1 MITVKNLMVIERILL
16 EINAK
21 HRLELSFNTAYK
33 LADFL
38 RVIGRITN
46 YSFLVQDEFSRK
58 TMDKDERVE
67 YHVKIL
73 NSEVDY
79 DWTKAV
85 SFINEM
91 MEELKNEDVNKL
103 VNELK
108 FW

>member
-1 MITVKNLMVIERILL
+1 MITVKNLMIIERILL
-16 EINAK
+16 EINSK
-21 HRLELSFNTAYK
+21 HKFELSFNTAYR
-33 LADFL
+33 LAEFL

-46 YSFLVQDEFSRK
+46 YSFLLQDEFNQNAINR
-58 TMDKDERVE
+58 DEKVE

-79 DWTKAV
+79 DWTKAA
-85 SFINEM
+85 SFIGEI

>member
-1 MITVKNLMVIERILL
+1 MITVKNLMVIERVLL
-16 EINAK
+16 EINSK
-21 HRLELSFNTAYK
+21 YRFELSFNTAYK
-33 LADFL
+33 LAEFL

-46 YSFLVQDEFSRK
+46 YSFLLQDEFSRK
-58 TMDKDERVE
+58 TINNDERVE

-73 NSEVDY
+73 NSEVNY
-79 DWTKAV
+79 DWTKAA
-85 SFINEM
+85 SFIGEI

>member
-1 MITVKNLMVIERILL
+1 MVTVKNLMIIERILL
-16 EINAK
+16 EINTK
-21 HRLELSFNTAYK
+21 HKFELSFNTAYK
-33 LADFL
+33 LTELL

-46 YSFLVQDEFSRK
+46 YSFLIQDEFSRK
-58 TMDKDERVE
+58 TINNDERVE

-79 DWTKAV
+79 DWAKAA
-85 SFINEM
+85 SFIGEL

>member
-16 EINAK
+16 EINSK
-21 HRLELSFNTAYK
+21 HRFELSFNTAYK
-33 LADFL
+33 LAEFL

-46 YSFLVQDEFSRK
+46 YSFLLQDEFSRK
-58 TMDKDERVE
+58 TINNDERVE

-79 DWTKAV
+79 EWTKAA
-85 SFINEM
+85 SFIGEI

>member
-16 EINAK
+16 EINSK
-21 HRLELSFNTAYK
+21 YRFELSFNTVYK
-33 LADFL
+33 LAEFL

-46 YSFLVQDEFSRK
+46 YSFFLQDEFSRK
-58 TMDKDERVE
+58 TINNDERVE

-79 DWTKAV
+79 DWTKAA
-85 SFINEM
+85 SFIGEI

>member
-16 EINAK
+16 EINSK
-21 HRLELSFNTAYK
+21 YRFELSFNTAYK
-33 LADFL
+33 LAEFL

-46 YSFLVQDEFSRK
+46 YSFLIQDEFSRK
-58 TMDKDERVE
+58 TINNDERVE

-79 DWTKAV
+79 EWTKAA
-85 SFINEM
+85 SFIGEI

>member
-1 MITVKNLMVIERILL
+1 MVIERILL
-16 EINAK
+16 EINSK
-21 HRLELSFNTAYK
+21 YRFELSFNTAYK
-33 LADFL
+33 LAEFL

-46 YSFLVQDEFSRK
+46 DSFLIQDEFSRK
-58 TMDKDERVE
+58 TINNDERVE

-79 DWTKAV
+79 DWTKAA
-85 SFINEM
+85 SFIGEI

>member
-1 MITVKNLMVIERILL
+1 MITIKNLMKIERILL

-21 HRLELSFNTAYK
+21 HKFELSFNTAYK
-33 LADFL
+33 LVEFL

-46 YSFLVQDEFSRK
+46 YSFLLQDEFSRK
-58 TMDKDERVE
+58 TINNDERVE

-79 DWTKAV
+79 EWTKAA
-85 SFINEM
+85 SFIGEI

-103 VNELK
+103 VNEFK

>member
-16 EINAK
+16 EINSK
-21 HRLELSFNTAYK
+21 HRFELSFNTAYK
-33 LADFL
+33 LAEFL

-46 YSFLVQDEFSRK
+46 YSFLLQDEFNNMTLDR
-58 TMDKDERVE
+58 DEKVE

-79 DWTKAV
+79 DWTKAA
-85 SFINEM
+85 SFIGEI
-91 MEELKNEDVNKL
+91 MEELKNEDVNKF

>member
-16 EINAK
+16 EINSK
-21 HRLELSFNTAYK
+21 YRFELSFNTAYK
-33 LADFL
+33 LAEFL

-46 YSFLVQDEFSRK
+46 YSFLIQDEFSRK
-58 TMDKDERVE
+58 TINNDERVE

-79 DWTKAV
+79 DWTKAA
-85 SFINEM
+85 SFIGEI
-91 MEELKNEDVNKL
+91 MEELKNEDLNKL

>member
-16 EINAK
+16 EINSK
-21 HRLELSFNTAYK
+21 HKFELSFNTAYK
-33 LADFL
+33 LAEFL

-46 YSFLVQDEFSRK
+46 YSFLLQDEFNQKAMNR
-58 TMDKDERVE
+58 DEKVE

-79 DWTKAV
+79 EWTKAAL
-85 SFINEM
+85 FIGEI

>member
-16 EINAK
+16 EINSK
-21 HRLELSFNTAYK
+21 YRFELSFNTAYK
-33 LADFL
+33 LAEFL

-46 YSFLVQDEFSRK
+46 YSFLIQDEFSRK
-58 TMDKDERVE
+58 TINNDERVE

-73 NSEVDY
+73 NSEIDY
-79 DWTKAV
+79 DWTKAA
-85 SFINEM
+85 SFIGEI

>member
-1 MITVKNLMVIERILL
+1 MIIVKNLMVIERILL
-16 EINAK
+16 EINSK
-21 HRLELSFNTAYK
+21 YRFELSFNTAYK
-33 LADFL
+33 LAVFL

-46 YSFLVQDEFSRK
+46 YSFLLQDEFSRK
-58 TMDKDERVE
+58 TINNDERVE

-79 DWTKAV
+79 DWTKAA
-85 SFINEM
+85 SFIGEI

>member
-1 MITVKNLMVIERILL
+1 MITVKNLMVIEIILL
-16 EINAK
+16 EINSK
-21 HRLELSFNTAYK
+21 HKFELSFNTAYK
-33 LADFL
+33 LAEFL

-46 YSFLVQDEFSRK
+46 YSFLIQDEFSRK
-58 TMDKDERVE
+58 TINNDERVE

-79 DWTKAV
+79 EWTKAA
-85 SFINEM
+85 SFIGEL

>member
-16 EINAK
+16 EINSK
-21 HRLELSFNTAYK
+21 HKFELSFNTAYR
-33 LADFL
+33 LAEFL

-46 YSFLVQDEFSRK
+46 YSFLLQDEFNRK
-58 TMDKDERVE
+58 TINNDERVE
-67 YHVKIL
+67 YHIKIL

-79 DWTKAV
+79 EWTKAA
-85 SFINEM
+85 SFIGEI
-91 MEELKNEDVNKL
+91 MEELKNEDLNKL